1 MRAELKP
8 PPLVPAARAIDRTDR
23 AYQQI
28 REAILTMALQP
39 GQQLQENGLA
49 EWLGTSRTPVREALR
64 RLQAEGLIDRFS
76 ARGAVVAQ
84 VSIDDVENAYLVLE
98 VLEALA
104 SRLAA
109 ERISD
114 DGAARLRHLIGRMR
128 DAAAAG
134 ALDTWTKVDGEFHDA
149 IREYGANPK
158 LSQVATITYST
169 IERVRSTYLRDGSES
184 ERLARAAADH
194 AELGEAI
201 AARDSARAEAL
212 TRQLFAKARVDNVR
226 LLRHWVE
233 PLRRSF

>member
-1 MRAELKP
+1 MRVEQKA
-8 PPLVPAARAIDRTDR
+8 PPLVPAARGVDRTDR

-28 REAILTMALQP
+28 RDAILTMALQP
-39 GQQLQENGLA
+39 GQQLQENALA

-109 ERISD
+109 ERMTD
-114 DGAARLRHLIGRMR
+114 EGAARLRGLLGRMR
-128 DAAAAG
+128 DAATAG
-134 ALDTWTKVDGEFHDA
+134 ALDAWTKLDGEFHDA
-149 IREYGANPK
+149 IRGVAANPK
-158 LSQVATITYST
+158 LSQVATITYTT
-169 IERVRSTYLRDGSES
+169 IERVRSTYLRDGSEPD
-184 ERLARAAADH
+184 RLSRAAADH
-194 AELGEAI
+194 VELGEAI
-201 AARDSARAEAL
+201 VARDAARAEAL

-233 PLRRSF
+233 PLRRNF